1 MIRINDIIETC
12 KGIVMNC
19 NTNVLIVQLF
29 GEIKVFISN
38 SVTLKSRE
46 CPYNE
51 VRDAQEITQ
60 LIENIGFN
68 AAQGWNERILSE
80 KVQSVHKQGFKFG
93 TDEYLWITRVDL
105 NRG

>member
-1 MIRINDIIETC
+1 MIKINDILETC

-19 NTNVLIVQLF
+19 NTNVLIVQIF
-29 GEIKVFISN
+29 GEVKVFISN
-38 SVTLKSRE
+38 SVSLKSRE

-51 VRDAQEITQ
+51 VRDAQDITP

-68 AAQGWNERILSE
+68 ASLGWNESILLE
-80 KVQSVHKQGFKFG
+80 KVQSIHKQDFKFG